1 MKDFFYEVSQ
11 VLQQFVANKILSAAI
26 TAVIGIL
33 VIRIILRVLKSAF
46 SKMDPAMSK
55 LLLKVAKP
63 VLYVLL
69 ALIVAASLGIDVTS
83 IVALASVLTLAI
95 SLSLQSALSN
105 IFGGFTLLNTKPFV
119 EGDYVEIAGQSGTV
133 KEVGLAYTRLATPD
147 NKLIYIPNSAVV
159 AAEIVN
165 YSAAGTRRLAFDVS
179 ADYNADTEAVIAAL
193 LEAGNIPA
201 ALQDPAPFADIN
213 GYGEGTA
220 LYTLRIWT
228 TGDDYWPAHHEVN
241 RRIKAVFA
249 EKGIAMSPKHLHINV
264 KQ

>member
-1 MKDFFYEVSQ
+1 MSEFLK
-11 VLQQFVANKILSAAI
+11 VLQKLAANKIFI
-26 TAVIGIL
+26 AVIIAVVGIL
-33 VIRIILRVLKSAF
+33 IVKIILRVLKTAF
-46 SKMDPAMSK
+46 SKMEPAMSK
-55 LLLKVAKP
+55 LLLKVIKP
-63 VLYVLL
+63 VLYALL
-69 ALIVAASLGIDVTS
+69 CLTVVASLGINVTG

-95 SLSLQSALSN
+95 SLSLQNALTN
-105 IFGGFTLLNTKPFV
+105 IFGGFTLLNTKPF
-119 EGDYVEIAGQSGTV
+119 EIGDYVEIAGQSGTV
-133 KEVGLAYTRLATPD
+133 KEVGLSYTQLATPD

-179 ADYNADTEAVIAAL
+179 VDYNADAEAVIAAL

-201 ALQDPAPFADIN
+201 ALSDPAPFADLN

-228 TGDDYWPAHHEVN
+228 TADDYWPSHFEVN
-241 RRIKAVFA
+241 RRIKSIFA
-249 EKGIAMSPKHLHINV
+249 EKGIAMSPKHLNINV